1 MDANRRYVWT
11 VLGIAVGG
19 ALAAVVLEW
28 WLDPAA
34 WQLVMLRS
42 VAWSGLAIS
51 AVPVVAAL
59 VWLGPE
65 ERQDRRRELNGLG
78 VGMVLF
84 TAVLVT
90 TLFPSVPGLFG
101 R

>member
-1 MDANRRYVWT
+1 MEANRRYVWV
-11 VLGIAVGG
+11 VLGVAVAS
-19 ALAAVVLEW
+19 ALAAVMLEW
-28 WLDPAA
+28 WLDPAE
-34 WQLVMLRS
+34 WQLVILRS

-59 VWLGPE
+59 VWLSPY
-65 ERQDRRRELNGLG
+65 ERLARRGALNGLG

-84 TAVLVT
+84 TAVLVA
-90 TLFPSVPGLFG
+90 TLFRSLAGLFG